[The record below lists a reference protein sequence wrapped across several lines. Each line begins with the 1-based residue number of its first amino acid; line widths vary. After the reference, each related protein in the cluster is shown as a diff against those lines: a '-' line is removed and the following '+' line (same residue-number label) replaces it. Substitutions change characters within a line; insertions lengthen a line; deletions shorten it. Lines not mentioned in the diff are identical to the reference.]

1 MTSFSNSDIKIC
13 HNLERRN
20 KRAICYLCYVKQT
33 LKQKLS
39 SWLQPR
45 LRLYAIYRELGYIP
59 WRKPRKPRKVR
70 KEGKGV
76 YIGVKEAIPFV
87 NGDAKRTFSHLLFR
101 PGYLMRDYILRGE
114 HEKYLA
120 PFTALLVFYSFFT
133 LLVAVVQPKEA
144 KESFGDALLRGFK
157 DATLVEEKVDSL
169 ASNARGDR
177 FLRSL
182 FGTMQATLLIT
193 RLDKYPE
200 AVDTPWKESLAA
212 FEGDLRSKGIP
223 LFLGNFLVMWMVMAI
238 LLRKRGIS
246 FSGAAAASAYVLC
259 QFCIF
264 MFLALLVSLGQSTE
278 LGVVL
283 MGVLLFIDYRQLL
296 GLKNKPAFWLTV
308 KTGLWFLLV
317 CILLFILLGVTL
329 VLLAYIRMG

>member
-1 MTSFSNSDIKIC
+1 M
-13 HNLERRN
+13 
-20 KRAICYLCYVKQT
+20 KQT

-59 WRKPRKPRKVR
+59 WRKPGKPRKVR

-101 PGYLMRDYILRGE
+101 PGFMMRDYILRGQ

-133 LLVAVVQPKEA
+133 LLVAVVQPKEGG
-144 KESFGDALLRGFK
+144 ESVGDALVRGLRDSTVEIDSTGTGSGTERFFK
-157 DATLVEEKVDSL
+157 SL
-169 ASNARGDR
+169 A
-177 FLRSL
+177 
-182 FGTMQATLLIT
+182 GTLQESVLIT
-193 RLDKYPE
+193 HLDRCPE

-212 FEGDLRSKGIP
+212 LEGDLRSKGIP
-223 LFLGNFLVMWMVMAI
+223 LFLGNFLVMWMAMAI

-259 QFCIF
+259 QFCVF
-264 MFLALLVSLGQSTE
+264 MFLALLITLGKSAE
-278 LGVVL
+278 LGIIL
-283 MGVLLFIDYRQLL
+283 TGILLFIDYRQLL
-296 GLKNKPAFWLTV
+296 GIKNKPALALTL
-308 KTGLWFLLV
+308 KTGLWYLLLWGLFYFLV
-317 CILLFILLGVTL
+317 GIILLFV
-329 VLLAYIRMG
+329 AYFRMG

>member
-1 MTSFSNSDIKIC
+1 M
-13 HNLERRN
+13 
-20 KRAICYLCYVKQT
+20 KQT

-101 PGYLMRDYILRGE
+101 PGFMMRDYILRGQ

-133 LLVAVVQPKEA
+133 LLVAVVQPKEGG
-144 KESFGDALLRGFK
+144 ESVGDALVRGLRDSTVEIDSTGTGSGTERFFK
-157 DATLVEEKVDSL
+157 SL
-169 ASNARGDR
+169 A
-177 FLRSL
+177 
-182 FGTMQATLLIT
+182 GTLQESVLIT
-193 RLDKYPE
+193 HLDRCPE

-212 FEGDLRSKGIP
+212 LEGDLRSKGIP
-223 LFLGNFLVMWMVMAI
+223 LFLGNFLVMWMAMAI

-259 QFCIF
+259 QFCVF
-264 MFLALLVSLGQSTE
+264 MFLALLITLGKSAE
-278 LGVVL
+278 LGIIL
-283 MGVLLFIDYRQLL
+283 TGILLFIDYRQLL
-296 GLKNKPAFWLTV
+296 GIKNKPALALTL
-308 KTGLWFLLV
+308 KTGLWYLLLWGLFYFLV
-317 CILLFILLGVTL
+317 GIILLFV
-329 VLLAYIRMG
+329 AYFRMG

>member
-1 MTSFSNSDIKIC
+1 M
-13 HNLERRN
+13 
-20 KRAICYLCYVKQT
+20 KQT
-33 LKQKLS
+33 LIQRLF
-39 SWLQPR
+39 SWLRPR

-59 WRKPRKPRKVR
+59 WRKPRQPRKVRKVR

-76 YIGVKEAIPFV
+76 YFGVKEAIPFV

-101 PGYLMRDYILRGE
+101 PGYMMRDYILRGQ

-144 KESFGDALLRGFK
+144 KSNFFDDCVREFRE
-157 DATLVEEKVDSL
+157 ATIEVDSTGTDT
-169 ASNARGDR
+169 RTER
-177 FLRSL
+177 FFKSL
-182 FGTMQATLLIT
+182 LGTMQNTILVT
-193 RLDKYPE
+193 RLDKFPE

-212 FEGDLRSKGIP
+212 IEGDLRSKGIP
-223 LFLGNFLVMWMVMAI
+223 LFLGNFLVMWMAMAI

-259 QFCIF
+259 QFCVF
-264 MFLALLVSLGQSTE
+264 MFLALLITLGQSTE
-278 LGVVL
+278 LGVIL

-296 GLKNKPAFWLTV
+296 GIKNKPALRLTV
-308 KTGLWFLLV
+308 KTGLWYLLV
-317 CILLFILLGVTL
+317 CILLYTLLGVTL
-329 VLLAYIRMG
+329 VLVAYSRMG

>member
-1 MTSFSNSDIKIC
+1 M
-13 HNLERRN
+13 
-20 KRAICYLCYVKQT
+20 KQT
-33 LKQKLS
+33 LIQKLS
-39 SWLQPR
+39 SWLRPR
-45 LRLYAIYRELGYIP
+45 LRLYAIYWELGYVP
-59 WRKPRKPRKVR
+59 WRKPRQPRKVR

-101 PGYLMRDYILRGE
+101 PGYMMRDYILRGQ

-144 KESFGDALLRGFK
+144 KSNFFDDCVRGFRE
-157 DATLVEEKVDSL
+157 ATIEADSTGTDT
-169 ASNARGDR
+169 RTER
-177 FLRSL
+177 FIKSL
-182 FGTMQATLLIT
+182 LGTMQNTILVT
-193 RLDKYPE
+193 RLDKFPE

-212 FEGDLRSKGIP
+212 IEGDLRSKGIP
-223 LFLGNFLVMWMVMAI
+223 LFLGNFLVMWIAMAI

-259 QFCIF
+259 QFCVF
-264 MFLALLVSLGQSTE
+264 MFLALLITLGQSTE
-278 LGVVL
+278 LGVIL

-296 GLKNKPAFWLTV
+296 GIKNKPALRLTV
-308 KTGLWFLLV
+308 KTGLWYLLV
-317 CILLFILLGVTL
+317 CILLYTLLGVTL
-329 VLLAYIRMG
+329 VLVAYSRMG

>member
-1 MTSFSNSDIKIC
+1 M
-13 HNLERRN
+13 
-20 KRAICYLCYVKQT
+20 KQT

-101 PGYLMRDYILRGE
+101 PGFMMRDYILRGQ

-133 LLVAVVQPKEA
+133 LLVAVVQPKEGG
-144 KESFGDALLRGFK
+144 ESVGDALVRGLRDSTVEIDSTGTGSGTERFFK
-157 DATLVEEKVDSL
+157 SL
-169 ASNARGDR
+169 A
-177 FLRSL
+177 
-182 FGTMQATLLIT
+182 GTLQESVLIT
-193 RLDKYPE
+193 HLDRCPE

-212 FEGDLRSKGIP
+212 LEGDLRSKGIP
-223 LFLGNFLVMWMVMAI
+223 LFLGNFLVMWMAMAI

-259 QFCIF
+259 QFCVF
-264 MFLALLVSLGQSTE
+264 MFLALLITLGKSAE
-278 LGVVL
+278 LGIIL
-283 MGVLLFIDYRQLL
+283 TGILLFIDYRQLL
-296 GLKNKPAFWLTV
+296 GIKNKPALALTL
-308 KTGLWFLLV
+308 KTGLWYLLLWGLFYFLV
-317 CILLFILLGVTL
+317 GIVLLFV
-329 VLLAYIRMG
+329 AYFRMG